1 MPSDHISNTDYHN
14 HLKSNPHDSGYGI
27 GEDYEALKEQK
38 IKLQHR
44 CALYKVGLDNAI
56 EWLKANTN
64 VHPSTKDSHLAEKMV
79 WDRLKL
85 KDESGLE

>member
-14 HLKSNPHDSGYGI
+14 HLKSNPHDSGYAI
-27 GEDYEALKEQK
+27 REDYESLKEQK

-44 CALYKVGLDNAI
+44 CALYKRGLNNAI
-56 EWLKANTN
+56 EWLKENTN
-64 VHPSTKDSHLAEKMV
+64 AHPSTKDSHLAEKMV
-79 WDRLKL
+79 WDRLEI